1 MSTTGLTNGTTPT
14 VPKFCDILRRS
25 ARAPAGL
32 CASLADEP
40 LPTAAGAR
48 RSPTCSLGFLPGRLP
63 RRRPPTAA
71 ATAGRFVLVVRC
83 AVALL
88 TAGSDAPSADTV
100 YRQQVA
106 KASGPVLGANKQLS
120 EELGDL
126 RGTKPSQARIAV
138 RRAQQATTRAA
149 GAVGALNAP
158 AGSADVAGGARQVLD
173 RETAYLSAVSSVLNN
188 PSDSRR
194 GQLVTLSSNL
204 TSAMSAAGPSIAGTS
219 DTVSGA
225 DRLTSWSQQT
235 ARTLA
240 ARERRAERRAAR
252 KRAAARGTSSGSS
265 ASSGGGTQ
273 PPAVA
278 RGTSCGGGLYAGP
291 NTSCSFAENVRQAWG
306 EAPGT
311 VNTVRVF
318 SPVTG
323 QTYTMSCSPA
333 SSGIT
338 CSGGNNASVTFG

>member
-1 MSTTGLTNGTTPT
+1 VAAIAAIAFLTLSGGDD
-14 VPKFCDILRRS
+14 K
-25 ARAPAGL
+25 
-32 CASLADEP
+32 
-40 LPTAAGAR
+40 
-48 RSPTCSLGFLPGRLP
+48 
-63 RRRPPTAA
+63 
-71 ATAGRFVLVVRC
+71 
-83 AVALL
+83 
-88 TAGSDAPSADTV
+88 PSADTV

-106 KASGPVLGANKQLS
+106 TAFGPVLGANRQLS
-120 EELGDL
+120 DELGQL

-173 RETAYLSAVSSVLNN
+173 REAAYLSAVSSVLNN

-240 ARERRAERRAAR
+240 ARKRRAERRAAR
-252 KRAAARGTSSGSS
+252 KRAASRGTSSS
-265 ASSGGGTQ
+265 ASGAGSAA
-273 PPAVA
+273 PAIA

-291 NTSCSFAENVRQAWG
+291 NTSCAFAENVRQAWG
-306 EAPGT
+306 EAPGS
-311 VNTVRVF
+311 VNTVRVS

-338 CSGGNNASVTFG
+338 CSGGNNASVTFGG